1 MTKSSVHL
9 DAVMK
14 VYIFR
19 HALADFNSTP
29 MGGDPPITEEGA
41 AEAERVV
48 ELAQDM
54 GFKPNALV
62 TSPLIRAKQT
72 AELTKAK
79 LRSKPDLVVDE
90 CLYGDRKPIDV
101 LKFLSRYG
109 KGDRVALIS
118 HMPLL
123 AELLYSMIG
132 GKVAV
137 EQLNGSIA
145 AVTFE
150 GKAAEGK
157 GKLTWLVQPR
167 PGPIRH

>member
-1 MTKSSVHL
+1 MQ
-9 DAVMK
+9 

-19 HALADFNSTP
+19 HALADFKSAS
-29 MGGDPPITEEGA
+29 MGGDPPITKEGA
-41 AEAERVV
+41 AEAERVI
-48 ELAQDM
+48 ELAQSM
-54 GFKPNALV
+54 GFMPNALV
-62 TSPLIRAKQT
+62 TSPLVRAKQT

-79 LRSKPDLVVDE
+79 LHSKPELVVDE

-101 LKFLSRYG
+101 LKFLGSYR
-109 KGDRVALIS
+109 KDDRVALIS

-150 GKAAEGK
+150 DKALEGK
-157 GKLTWLVQPR
+157 GKLTWLVQP
-167 PGPIRH
+167 GV